1 MKRTSLKDIA
11 EKLNL
16 SQTTVSWVLTG
27 NGDRRGI
34 SKPTQDLVMK
44 CAVEMN
50 YQPNL
55 IARSLNLGKTKT
67 LGLIIPSISDF
78 FYSSI
83 AREIE
88 RNASNK
94 GYSLMIASSE
104 SKPDKEENLLRTFR
118 SKGVDG
124 IIIAPTKQSTNEI
137 MKLINERFP
146 IVTFDRFFPELE
158 MSSIIVD
165 NKESS
170 FKLVSHLIET
180 GCRKIAIITTNP
192 HLTTMCFR
200 VDGYKQALERA
211 GVAIN
216 PNLIGCVAYENYEQN
231 VVNTL
236 DAIFEKEPDVDGFFF
251 TTHILA
257 LEAFLYFHKKG
268 INFNER
274 FGLACIHSVST
285 FEILAPNIH
294 VAEMPVKEIG
304 ENAVNI
310 VLKDIETKKNADE
323 PSELQNLVLP
333 CTFYFND

>member
-11 EKLNL
+11 EKLQL
-16 SQTTVSWVLTG
+16 SQTAVSWVLTG

-34 SKPTQDLVMK
+34 SKATQDLVRN
-44 CAVEMN
+44 CAAEMN

-83 AREIE
+83 AMEIE
-88 RNASNK
+88 QTASKN

-104 SKPDKEENLLRTFR
+104 SNPEKEENLLRTFR

-124 IIIAPTKQSTNEI
+124 IIIAPTKKSKNEI
-137 MKLINERFP
+137 KRLIKEKFP
-146 IVTFDRFFPELE
+146 IVSFDRFFPDLE
-158 MSSIIVD
+158 MSSIVID

-170 FKLVSHLIET
+170 YKLVRHLIRK
-180 GCRKIAIITTNP
+180 GCKKIAVITTNP
-192 HLTTMCFR
+192 HLITMCSR
-200 VDGYKQALERA
+200 VDGYKQGLEEA
-211 GVAIN
+211 GIDIN
-216 PNLIGCVAYENYEQN
+216 PDLIGCVTYDKYELNIIN
-231 VVNTL
+231 VL
-236 DAIFEKEPDVDGFFF
+236 DAIFEKEADVDGFFF

-257 LEAFLYFHKKG
+257 LEAFLYFNKKG
-268 INFNER
+268 INFNEK

-285 FEILAPNIH
+285 FEILAPYIN

-304 ENAVNI
+304 EKSVNI
-310 VLKDIETKKNADE
+310 LLESIESKKKTDAAR
-323 PSELQNLVLP
+323 PYNLVLP
-333 CTFYFND
+333 CTLLYK

>member
-1 MKRTSLKDIA
+1 
-11 EKLNL
+11 
-16 SQTTVSWVLTG
+16 
-27 NGDRRGI
+27 
-34 SKPTQDLVMK
+34 
-44 CAVEMN
+44 
-50 YQPNL
+50 
-55 IARSLNLGKTKT
+55 
-67 LGLIIPSISDF
+67 
-78 FYSSI
+78 
-83 AREIE
+83 
-88 RNASNK
+88 
-94 GYSLMIASSE
+94 MIASSE

-274 FGLACIHSVST
+274 FGLACFHSVST

>member
-88 RNASNK
+88 RNASNN

-118 SKGVDG
+118 SKSGQDNH
-124 IIIAPTKQSTNEI
+124 APTKQSTKEI
-137 MKLINERFP
+137 MKIINERFP
-146 IVTFDRFFPELE
+146 IVTFDRFIPE
-158 MSSIIVD
+158 
-165 NKESS
+165 
-170 FKLVSHLIET
+170 
-180 GCRKIAIITTNP
+180 
-192 HLTTMCFR
+192 
-200 VDGYKQALERA
+200 
-211 GVAIN
+211 
-216 PNLIGCVAYENYEQN
+216 
-231 VVNTL
+231 
-236 DAIFEKEPDVDGFFF
+236 
-251 TTHILA
+251 
-257 LEAFLYFHKKG
+257 
-268 INFNER
+268 
-274 FGLACIHSVST
+274 
-285 FEILAPNIH
+285 
-294 VAEMPVKEIG
+294 
-304 ENAVNI
+304 
-310 VLKDIETKKNADE
+310 
-323 PSELQNLVLP
+323 
-333 CTFYFND
+333 